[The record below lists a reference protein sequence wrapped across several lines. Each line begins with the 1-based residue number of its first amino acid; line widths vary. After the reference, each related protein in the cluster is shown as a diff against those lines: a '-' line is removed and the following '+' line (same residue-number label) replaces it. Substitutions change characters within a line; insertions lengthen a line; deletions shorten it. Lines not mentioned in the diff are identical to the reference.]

1 MIETK
6 KALKFLD
13 YFSLVTV
20 SDNKVPNFAWKK
32 YQTERIGKD
41 EFIRQYE
48 YKGGWKKANSEE
60 TIPATENFGIVTGF
74 DFLEVIDIDLK
85 VFSTKQEQTDFW
97 GEYLTMLQDNILDFD
112 DKFCIYKTRNA
123 GFHILYKT
131 KRIEGNLKLAK
142 LKGHKEAV
150 IETRGIGGYVFA
162 YPENQF
168 SKKSYFDIDFISDND
183 RDIIMHVSK
192 MYNHVEETQTIFA
205 PKKDKAVY
213 KEGEITSWDDYNQK
227 TDIFEVIGNDFT
239 IPRGGVKSKWTL
251 IKRHG
256 STSPHS
262 GYVFKDSGCM
272 FLFTTGTIYPHEKLI
287 SPFVAYAYKNHNG
300 NLSDAAKDLYQLGFG
315 SRIEKVVKEV
325 QKDIPKNIEEK
336 EVYTLNQNEL
346 KFPIDIFHEDIQ
358 SYILECNKTLDS
370 NIDYLGSSLL
380 WLISVCIGNSI
391 EIEVKKG
398 WNENATVWISIVGK
412 AGIGK
417 TPSISNI
424 LFPLQKINAREIK
437 DFIKKKEQ
445 SDFYEK
451 LSKKDKEQYSEPEKP
466 TKKQFIAN
474 DITLEA
480 LVDLH
485 QESDNAVGVFKD
497 ELAGWLKD
505 MNKYRAGS
513 DLEFWLSC
521 WSGKSVNMNRKTAT
535 SSFVEKPFI
544 PVLGGIQPSIF
555 DTFYTEEN
563 KENGFMDRMLLSFP
577 DSNVDFYNDNE
588 MDETILSWYKD
599 IIIMFYDKLKA
610 NIKRD
615 EEGVII
621 SKKTVLSAD
630 AKVEWKRIFNEITTR
645 QNDENENEYL
655 KSMYPKQ
662 KSYIPRFA
670 LIIHTFNSF
679 LSQNKIDT
687 LIISKESILKAEKLS
702 KYFIAMAKKIKIN
715 SVEVSNIK
723 KTVKDGKTNFEKLKL
738 VYTENP
744 NFNKSKTAELLGV
757 SRKTI
762 FNWVKDIEVGNSK
775 K

>member
-1 MIETK
+1 MLETK

-20 SDNKVPNFAWKK
+20 SDNKIPNLTWKIN
-32 YQTERIGKD
+32 QTEKLTQE
-41 EFIRQYE
+41 EFIRRYE
-48 YKGGWKKANSEE
+48 YQGGWKRKDG
-60 TIPATENFGIVTGF
+60 TDIPKTDNFGIITGY

-85 VFSTKQEQTDFW
+85 VFSTKDEQTDFW
-97 GEYLTMLQDNILDFD
+97 KEYLNTLTDNILDFE
-112 DKFCIYKTRNA
+112 DKFVIYKTKNA

-131 KRIEGNLKLAK
+131 KRVEGNLKLAK

-150 IETRGIGGYVFA
+150 IETRGIGGYVFV
-162 YPENQF
+162 YPDNQI
-168 SKKSYFDIDFISDND
+168 SKKSYFDIDFITDND

-192 MYNHVEETQTIFA
+192 MYNFIDESQAIPE
-205 PKKDKAVY
+205 PKKDKTIY
-213 KEGEITSWDDYNQK
+213 KEGEITAWDDYNQK
-227 TDIFEVIGNDFT
+227 TNIFDIIGSDFT
-239 IPRGGVKSKWTL
+239 IPRNGVKNKWTL
-251 IKRHG
+251 IKRHN

-272 FLFTTGTIYPHEKLI
+272 MLFSTATIYPHEKLI
-287 SPFVAYAYKNHNG
+287 SPFVAYAYKYHNG
-300 NLSDAAKDLYQLGFG
+300 NLSDAAKELYKLGYG
-315 SRIEKVVKEV
+315 SRIEKIVKEI

-336 EVYTLNQNEL
+336 QVYLLNKNDL
-346 KFPIDIFHEDIQ
+346 KFPIEIFNEDIQ

-391 EIEVKKG
+391 EVEVKKG
-398 WNENATVWISIVGK
+398 WTENATVWISIVGK

-424 LFPLQKINAREIK
+424 LFPLQKINAKEIK

-445 SDFYEK
+445 WDYYES

-466 TKKQFIAN
+466 SKKQFIAN

-521 WSGKSVNMNRKTAT
+521 WSSKSVNMNRKTAT

-577 DSNVDFYNDNE
+577 DASVDFYNDNE
-588 MDETILSWYKD
+588 MDETILKWYKD
-599 IIIMFYDKLKA
+599 IIIMFYDKIKA

-615 EEGVII
+615 EEGIII
-621 SKKTVLSAD
+621 SKRAGFSPD
-630 AKVEWKRIFNEITTR
+630 AKVEWKRIFNEITTH
-645 QNDENENEYL
+645 QNNDDENEYL

-670 LIIHTFNSF
+670 LIIHIFDSF
-679 LSQNKIDT
+679 LKGAPNHEVY
-687 LIISKESILKAEKLS
+687 LISKESMLKAEKLS

-723 KTVKDGKTNFEKLKL
+723 ETFKAGKTNIEKLKL
-738 VYTENP
+738 IYEENP
-744 NFNKSKTAELLGV
+744 DFNRSKTAEILGV
-757 SRKTI
+757 SRMTI
-762 FNWVKDIEVGNSK
+762 NRICK
-775 K
+775 KFSEK

>member
-1 MIETK
+1 MLETN

-20 SDNKVPNFAWKK
+20 SDNKIPNFPWKIN
-32 YQTERIGKD
+32 QTEKLTKE
-41 EFIRQYE
+41 EFSRRYE
-48 YKGGWKKANSEE
+48 YKGGWKRKDE
-60 TIPATENFGIVTGF
+60 TEIPKTDNFGIITGF

-85 VFSTKQEQTDFW
+85 VFSTKPEQVEFW
-97 GEYLTMLQDNILDFD
+97 DEYLTMLKDNILDFE
-112 DKFCIYKTRNA
+112 DKFSIYKTKNA

-131 KRIEGNLKLAK
+131 KRVEGNLKLAK

-162 YPENQF
+162 YPDNCV
-168 SKKSYFDIDFISDND
+168 SKKTYFDIDFISDHD

-192 MYNHVEETQTIFA
+192 MYNHIDETQIIPQ
-205 PKKDKAVY
+205 PKKDKTVY

-227 TDIFEVIGNDFT
+227 TDIFEVIGNDFV
-239 IPRGGVKSKWTL
+239 IPRNGIKNKWTL

-272 FLFTTGTIYPHEKLI
+272 YLFTTATIYPHEKLI
-287 SPFVAYAYKNHNG
+287 TPFVAFAYRNHGG
-300 NLSDAAKDLYQLGFG
+300 NLSDAAKELYKLGYG
-315 SRIEKVVKEV
+315 SRIEKVVKEI
-325 QKDIPKNIEEK
+325 QKEIPKNVEKK
-336 EVYTLNQNEL
+336 EVYQLNQNDL
-346 KFPIDIFHEDIQ
+346 KFPIDIFPDDIQ

-398 WNENATVWISIVGK
+398 WTENATVWISIVGK

-437 DFIKKKEQ
+437 DFIKKKEAR
-445 SDFYEK
+445 DYYES
-451 LSKKDKEQYSEPEKP
+451 LSKKDKEQHSEPEMPIKR
-466 TKKQFIAN
+466 QFIAN

-521 WSGKSVNMNRKTAT
+521 WSGKSVNMNRKTAK

-555 DTFYTEEN
+555 DTFYTDEN

-577 DSNVDFYNDNE
+577 DATVDFYNDNE
-588 MDETILSWYKD
+588 MDETILKWYKEV
-599 IIIMFYDKLKA
+599 IIMFYDKLKA
-610 NIKRD
+610 SIKRD

-621 SKKTVLSAD
+621 SKKTGFSVE
-630 AKVEWKRIFNEITTR
+630 AKSEWKRIFNEITNY

-670 LIIHTFNSF
+670 LIIHVFSSF
-679 LSQNKIDT
+679 LNQVPPHE
-687 LIISKESILKAEKLS
+687 LYIISKDSILKAEKLS

-723 KTVKDGKTNFEKLKL
+723 KTAKDGKSNFDKLKL
-738 VYTENP
+738 IFEENP
-744 NFNKSKTAELLGV
+744 DFNRSKTAELLGI
-757 SRKTI
+757 SRQQV
-762 FNWVKDIEVGNSK
+762 NNLLK
-775 K
+775 KITEK

>member
-1 MIETK
+1 MIETA

-20 SDNKVPNFAWKK
+20 SNNKIPNFAWKK
-32 YQTERIGKD
+32 LQTEKINRED
-41 EFIRQYE
+41 FIRQYE
-48 YKGGWKKANSEE
+48 YKGGWKKQDGSE
-60 TIPATENFGIVTGF
+60 IPATENFGIVTGF

-97 GEYLTMLQDNILDFD
+97 DEYLSMLQDNILDFE

-123 GFHILYKT
+123 GFHILYKS
-131 KRIEGNLKLAK
+131 KRVEGNLKLAK

-150 IETRGIGGYVFA
+150 IETRGVGGYVFA
-162 YPENQF
+162 YPDNQV

-192 MYNHVEETQTIFA
+192 MYNHVEETQTIPQ
-205 PKKDKAVY
+205 PKKDKNIY
-213 KEGEITSWDDYNQK
+213 KEGEITSWDDYNEK

-239 IPRGGVKSKWTL
+239 IPRNGVKNKWTL

-272 FLFTTGTIYPHEKLI
+272 YLFTTGTVYPHEKLI
-287 SPFVAYAYKNHNG
+287 TPFVAYAYRNHGG
-300 NLSDAAKDLYQLGFG
+300 NLSDAAKELYKLGYG
-315 SRIEKVVKEV
+315 SRIEKVVKEI
-325 QKDIPKNIEEK
+325 QKEIPKNIEEK
-336 EVYTLNQNEL
+336 EVYSLNQNDL
-346 KFPIDIFHEDIQ
+346 NFPIDIFHEDIQ

-398 WNENATVWISIVGK
+398 WTENATVWISIVGK

-437 DFIKKKEQ
+437 EFIKKKEQ
-445 SDFYEK
+445 WEYYES
-451 LSKKDKEQYSEPEKP
+451 LSKNDKAQYSEPEKP
-466 TKKQFIAN
+466 VKRQFIAN

-521 WSGKSVNMNRKTAT
+521 WSGKSVNMNRKTAK

-555 DTFYTEEN
+555 DTFYTDEN

-577 DSNVDFYNDNE
+577 DAKVDFYNENE
-588 MDETILSWYKD
+588 MDEKLLSWYKEV
-599 IIIMFYDKLKA
+599 IIMFYDKLKA
-610 NIKRD
+610 SIKRD

-621 SKKTVLSAD
+621 SKKCGFSVD
-630 AKVEWKRIFNEITTR
+630 AKAEWKRIFNEITTY
-645 QNDENENEYL
+645 QNDDNENEYL

-670 LIIHTFNSF
+670 LIIHVFNSF
-679 LSQNKIDT
+679 LNQVPPHE
-687 LIISKESILKAEKLS
+687 LYIISKDSILKAERLS

-723 KTVKDGKTNFEKLKL
+723 KTAKDGKSNFEKLKL
-738 VYTENP
+738 IFEENP
-744 NFNKSKTAELLGV
+744 EFNRSKTAELLGV
-757 SRKTI
+757 SRQQI
-762 FNWVKDIEVGNSK
+762 NNLLK
-775 K
+775 KIKE

>member
-20 SDNKVPNFAWKK
+20 SNNKVPNFAWKK
-32 YQTERIGKD
+32 YQTEKIGKD

-48 YKGGWKKANSEE
+48 YKGGWKKQDGSE
-60 TIPATENFGIVTGF
+60 IPATENFGIVTGF
-74 DFLEVIDIDLK
+74 EFLEVIDIDLK

-97 GEYLTMLQDNILDFD
+97 NEYLAMLQDNILDFD

-131 KRIEGNLKLAK
+131 KRVDGNLKLAK
-142 LKGHKEAV
+142 LKNHKEAV

-162 YPENQF
+162 YPDNQF
-168 SKKSYFDIDFISDND
+168 SKKSYFDIDYVSDND
-183 RDIIMHVSK
+183 RDIIMHISK
-192 MYNHVEETQTIFA
+192 MYNHIEETQTIPA
-205 PKKDKAVY
+205 PKKDKTVY
-213 KEGEITSWDDYNQK
+213 KEGEITAWDDYNQK
-227 TDIFEVIGNDFT
+227 TDIFDVIGSDFT
-239 IPRGGVKSKWTL
+239 IPRNGVKSKWTL

-262 GYVFKDSGCM
+262 GYIFKDSGCM

-287 SPFVAYAYKNHNG
+287 SPFVAYSFKNHNG
-300 NLSDAAKDLYQLGFG
+300 NLSDAAKELYRLGFG
-315 SRIEKVVKEV
+315 SRIEKVVNEIQKE
-325 QKDIPKNIEEK
+325 IPKNIDEK
-336 EVYTLNQNEL
+336 EVYQLNKNDL
-346 KFPIDIFHEDIQ
+346 KFPIDIFHDDIQ

-391 EIEVKKG
+391 EVEVKKG
-398 WNENATVWISIVGK
+398 WIENATVWISIVGK

-437 DFIKKKEQ
+437 EFIKKKEQ
-445 SDFYEK
+445 YDFYEA
-451 LSKKDKEQYSEPEKP
+451 LSKKEKEQYSEPEKP
-466 TKKQFIAN
+466 CKRQFIAN

-555 DTFYTEEN
+555 DTFYTDEN

-577 DSNVDFYNDNE
+577 DAVVDFYNDNE
-588 MDETILSWYKD
+588 MDETILKWYKD
-599 IIIMFYDKLKA
+599 VIIMFYDKLKA
-610 NIKRD
+610 SIKRD

-621 SKKTVLSAD
+621 SKKMILSQD
-630 AKVEWKRIFNEITTR
+630 AKKEWKRIFNEITTH

-670 LIIHTFNSF
+670 LIIHTFNYF
-679 LSQNKIDT
+679 LSEAKNENF
-687 LIISKESILKAEKLS
+687 LEISKESVLKAERLS
-702 KYFIAMAKKIKIN
+702 NYFIAMAKKIKIN

-723 KTVKDGKTNFEKLKL
+723 KTVKDGKSNFDKLKL

-744 NFNKSKTAELLGV
+744 DFNRSKTAELLGI
-757 SRKTI
+757 SRVQI
-762 FNWVKDIEVGNSK
+762 NNLLK
-775 K
+775 KIKQGDK

>member
-1 MIETK
+1 MIETN

-20 SDNKVPNFAWKK
+20 SDNKIPNFPWKLN
-32 YQTERIGKD
+32 QTEKLSKD
-41 EFIRQYE
+41 EFSRRYE
-48 YKGGWKKANSEE
+48 YKGGWKRKDDTE
-60 TIPATENFGIVTGF
+60 IPKTDNFGIITGF

-85 VFSTKQEQTDFW
+85 VFSTKAEQVEFW
-97 GEYLTMLQDNILDFD
+97 DEYLTMLKDNILDFE
-112 DKFCIYKTRNA
+112 DKFSIYKTKNA

-131 KRIEGNLKLAK
+131 KRVEGNLKLAK

-162 YPENQF
+162 YPDNCV
-168 SKKSYFDIDFISDND
+168 SKKTYFDIDFISDHD

-192 MYNHVEETQTIFA
+192 MYNYIDETQTIPQ
-205 PKKDKAVY
+205 PKKDKTVY

-239 IPRGGVKSKWTL
+239 IPRNGIKNKWTL

-272 FLFTTGTIYPHEKLI
+272 YLFTTGTIYPHEKLI
-287 SPFVAYAYKNHNG
+287 TPFVAYAYRNHGG
-300 NLSDAAKDLYQLGFG
+300 NLSDAAKELYKLGYG
-315 SRIEKVVKEV
+315 SRIEKVVKEI
-325 QKDIPKNIEEK
+325 QNEIPKNIEEK
-336 EVYTLNQNEL
+336 EVYQLNHNDL
-346 KFPIDIFHEDIQ
+346 KFPIDIFPDDIQ

-398 WNENATVWISIVGK
+398 WIENATVWISIVGK

-437 DFIKKKEQ
+437 DFIKKKEAR
-445 SDFYEK
+445 DYYES
-451 LSKKDKEQYSEPEKP
+451 LSKKDQEQHSEPEKP
-466 TKKQFIAN
+466 VKKQFIAN

-521 WSGKSVNMNRKTAT
+521 WSGKSVNMNRKTAK

-544 PVLGGIQPSIF
+544 PVLGGIQPTIF
-555 DTFYTEEN
+555 DTFYTDEN
-563 KENGFMDRMLLSFP
+563 KENGFMDRMLLSYP
-577 DSNVDFYNDNE
+577 DATVDFYNDNE
-588 MDETILSWYKD
+588 MDETLLKWYKEV
-599 IIIMFYDKLKA
+599 IIMFYDKLKA
-610 NIKRD
+610 SIKRD
-615 EEGVII
+615 EDGVII
-621 SKKTVLSAD
+621 SKKTGFSVD
-630 AKVEWKRIFNEITTR
+630 AKAEWKRIFNEITNY

-670 LIIHTFNSF
+670 LIIHVFSSF
-679 LSQNKIDT
+679 LNQVPPHE
-687 LIISKESILKAEKLS
+687 LYIISKDSILKAEKLS

-723 KTVKDGKTNFEKLKL
+723 KTAKDGKSNFEKLKL
-738 VYTENP
+738 IFEENP
-744 NFNKSKTAELLGV
+744 EFNRSKTAELLGI
-757 SRKTI
+757 SRMQVNNLLKKI
-762 FNWVKDIEVGNSK
+762 KEV
-775 K
+775 

>member
-1 MIETK
+1 MIETNK
-6 KALKFLD
+6 VLKFLD
-13 YFSLVTV
+13 NFSLVTV
-20 SDNKVPNFAWKK
+20 ANSKVPNFAWKK
-32 YQTERIGKD
+32 YQTEKISKE

-48 YKGGWKKANSEE
+48 YRGGWKKQDGSE
-60 TIPATENFGIVTGF
+60 IPATENFGIVTGF
-74 DFLEVIDIDLK
+74 EFLEVIDIDLK

-97 GEYLTMLQDNILDFD
+97 NEYLIMLQDNILDFD
-112 DKFCIYKTRNA
+112 DKFCIYKTKNA

-131 KRIEGNLKLAK
+131 KRVQGNLKIAV

-162 YPENQF
+162 YPENQV

-183 RDIIMHVSK
+183 RDIIMHISK
-192 MYNHVEETQTIFA
+192 MYNHIDETQSIPQ
-205 PKKDKAVY
+205 PKKDKTIY
-213 KEGEITSWDDYNQK
+213 KEGEITSWDDYNKK
-227 TDIFEVIGNDFT
+227 TDIFEVIGSDFT
-239 IPRGGVKSKWTL
+239 IPRNGVKSKWTL
-251 IKRHG
+251 IKRLG

-262 GYVFKDSGCM
+262 GYVFKNSGCM
-272 FLFTTGTIYPHEKLI
+272 YLFSTATIYPHEKLI
-287 SPFVAYAYKNHNG
+287 SPFAAYAYKYHNG
-300 NLSDAAKDLYQLGFG
+300 NLSEAAKELYKLGYG
-315 SRIEKVVKEV
+315 SRIEKVVKEI
-325 QKDIPKNIEEK
+325 QKDIPKNKDEK
-336 EVYTLNQNEL
+336 EVYQLNQNDL
-346 KFPIDIFHEDIQ
+346 KFPIDIFPDDFQ

-391 EIEVKKG
+391 EVEVKKG
-398 WNENATVWISIVGK
+398 WIENATVWISIVGK

-437 DFIKKKEQ
+437 EFIKKKEQ
-445 SDFYEK
+445 WDFYQN
-451 LSKKDKEQYSEPEKP
+451 LSKKEKEQYSEPEKP
-466 TKKQFIAN
+466 SKKQFIAN

-555 DTFYTEEN
+555 DTFYTDEN

-577 DSNVDFYNDNE
+577 DASVEYYNDNE
-588 MDETILSWYKD
+588 MDEVILQWYKEV
-599 IIIMFYDKLKA
+599 IIMFYDKIKSS
-610 NIKRD
+610 IKRD
-615 EEGVII
+615 DDGIII
-621 SKKTVLSAD
+621 SKKAVLSPE
-630 AKVEWKRIFNEITTR
+630 AKTEWKRIFNEITNH

-670 LIIHTFNSF
+670 LIIHVFYSF
-679 LSQNKIDT
+679 FYQAKNEQLLS
-687 LIISKESILKAEKLS
+687 ISKDSILKAEKLS

-723 KTVKDGKTNFEKLKL
+723 KTAKDGKSNFDKLKL
-738 VYTENP
+738 IYEENP
-744 NFNKSKTAELLGV
+744 DFNRSKTAELLGI
-757 SRKTI
+757 SRVQINNLLKKI
-762 FNWVKDIEVGNSK
+762 KEV
-775 K
+775 

>member
-1 MIETK
+1 MIETA

-20 SDNKVPNFAWKK
+20 ANDKVPNFAWKK
-32 YQTERIGKD
+32 YQTEKILKED
-41 EFIRQYE
+41 FIRYYE
-48 YKGGWKKANSEE
+48 YRGGWKKPNSDIL
-60 TIPATENFGIVTGF
+60 IPATEAFGIITGF
-74 DFLEVIDIDLK
+74 DFLEVIDVDLK
-85 VFSTKQEQTDFW
+85 VFSTKQEQLDFW
-97 GEYLTMLQDNILDFD
+97 GEYFTMLQDNILDFD
-112 DKFCIYKTRNA
+112 DKFCIYKTKNA
-123 GFHILYKT
+123 GFHILYKS
-131 KRIEGNLKLAK
+131 KRVEGNQKLAK

-150 IETRGIGGYVFA
+150 IETRGIAGYVFA
-162 YPENQF
+162 YPDNQV

-192 MYNHVEETQTIFA
+192 MYNHIDEQQIVPQ
-205 PKKDKAVY
+205 PKKDKAIY
-213 KEGEITSWDDYNQK
+213 KDGETTSWDDYNQK

-239 IPRGGVKSKWTL
+239 IPRNGVKNKWTL

-272 FLFTTGTIYPHEKLI
+272 FLFTTATIYPHEKLI
-287 SPFVAYAYKNHNG
+287 TPFVAYAYRNHGG
-300 NLSDAAKDLYQLGFG
+300 NLSDAAKELYQLGYG
-315 SRIEKVVKEV
+315 SRIEKVVKEI
-325 QKDIPKNIEEK
+325 QKEIPKNIEEK
-336 EVYTLNQNEL
+336 EVYQLNKNDL
-346 KFPIDIFHEDIQ
+346 NFPIDIFHEDIQ

-391 EIEVKKG
+391 EVEVKKG
-398 WNENATVWISIVGK
+398 WIENATVWLSIVGK

-445 SDFYEK
+445 WDFYEA

-466 TKKQFIAN
+466 VKRQFIAN

-521 WSGKSVNMNRKTAT
+521 WSGKSVNMNRKTAR

-555 DTFYTEEN
+555 DTFYTDEN

-577 DSNVDFYNDNE
+577 DASVDFYNDNE
-588 MDETILSWYKD
+588 MDETILKWYKET
-599 IIIMFYDKLKA
+599 IIMLYDRLKKS
-610 NIKRD
+610 IKRD
-615 EEGVII
+615 SEGIII
-621 SKKTVLSAD
+621 SKKAVLSVD
-630 AKVEWKRIFNEITTR
+630 AKVEWKRIFNEITTY
-645 QNDENENEYL
+645 QNDDNENEYL

-670 LIIHTFNSF
+670 LIIHVFNSF
-679 LSQNKIDT
+679 LVGAKDYE
-687 LIISKESILKAEKLS
+687 LFLISKDSILKAEKLS

-723 KTVKDGKTNFEKLKL
+723 KTAKDGKSNFEKLKL
-738 VYTENP
+738 IFEENP
-744 NFNKSKTAELLGV
+744 EFNRSKTAELLGV
-757 SRKTI
+757 SRQQINNLLKRI
-762 FNWVKDIEVGNSK
+762 KEV
-775 K
+775 